1 ENEKV
6 RVSADG
12 STAWFAI
19 EGAEY
24 SVRRVDSAF
33 PKFER
38 ILNAEKRT
46 TLTINSKDL
55 YSVLER
61 IDIIAKTTP
70 AHIMSMS
77 LKPGGELRITA
88 RAPELGT
95 AIETFTANIE
105 GETLHL
111 GFNVGYF
118 MDGLKALGAEQ
129 AVIEFSGEEGQTRMK
144 REGSEDFLYMLMP
157 ARLSTQD
164 AVTAEEL
171 GDFTGNSQENYAPE
185 SESSDNAGEFES
197 SENIPE
203 SEHQDDNGNSESDT
217 PF

>member
-1 ENEKV
+1 
-6 RVSADG
+6 
-12 STAWFAI
+12 
-19 EGAEY
+19 
-24 SVRRVDSAF
+24 
-33 PKFER
+33 
-38 ILNAEKRT
+38 
-46 TLTINSKDL
+46 
-55 YSVLER
+55 
-61 IDIIAKTTP
+61 
-70 AHIMSMS
+70 
-77 LKPGGELRITA
+77 
-88 RAPELGT
+88 
-95 AIETFTANIE
+95 
-105 GETLHL
+105 
-111 GFNVGYF
+111 
-118 MDGLKALGAEQ
+118 
-129 AVIEFSGEEGQTRMK
+129 GEEGQTRMK